1 MKKLILLLVIFL
13 IINQSYTFA
22 QFEFQDYFDSYIP
35 NQQLACQNPIDWT
48 TWNNTPCDSYEDPYL
63 SSTFTHSGQNSLKIS
78 HWNDLIKLLGNHS
91 TGRNHITI
99 YAYIPSGKSGKLSLF
114 SKFNPDP
121 NELAF
126 ECFFDVGGTGRL
138 MSIPGQPVLFNYT
151 YNQWHLLWV
160 VVDFIRDEAQFWID
174 HNLIHI
180 WKWTQNGT
188 ITSQLAAQNF
198 SGPYVS
204 DEIYF
209 DDYFLFEGN
218 CLECYPPST
227 PTDLIAQQI
236 FNTEPMIQL
245 NWQPGTFMPPLE
257 FEIIRK
263 IGPPS
268 HPTEYEHIG
277 YVPFFNTQYIDSNI
291 VVDSMYTY
299 GVIAL
304 NEYGYSDTSNFATI
318 TVEPV
323 PVELIS
329 FSFDVINYKVKLN
342 WTTATE
348 TNNSGFKIL
357 RSTQN
362 DNEWNSIGFVP
373 GHGTTTETQFYSFT
387 DESLSPDKYQYR
399 LKQIDYD
406 GSFEYSRIVEVIVES
421 PQEFSLEQNYPNPFN
436 PTTSIQ
442 YAISNMQFVTIKV
455 YDVLG
460 NEVSTL
466 VNEEKPAGN
475 YEVEFNAAGIPS
487 GVYFYQL
494 KTGSFIQTRKMVL
507 LR

>member
-1 MKKLILLLVIFL
+1 
-13 IINQSYTFA
+13 
-22 QFEFQDYFDSYIP
+22 
-35 NQQLACQNPIDWT
+35 
-48 TWNNTPCDSYEDPYL
+48 
-63 SSTFTHSGQNSLKIS
+63 
-78 HWNDLIKLLGNHS
+78 
-91 TGRNHITI
+91 
-99 YAYIPSGKSGKLSLF
+99 
-114 SKFNPDP
+114 
-121 NELAF
+121 
-126 ECFFDVGGTGRL
+126 
-138 MSIPGQPVLFNYT
+138 
-151 YNQWHLLWV
+151 
-160 VVDFIRDEAQFWID
+160 
-174 HNLIHI
+174 
-180 WKWTQNGT
+180 
-188 ITSQLAAQNF
+188 
-198 SGPYVS
+198 
-204 DEIYF
+204 
-209 DDYFLFEGN
+209 
-218 CLECYPPST
+218 
-227 PTDLIAQQI
+227 
-236 FNTEPMIQL
+236 
-245 NWQPGTFMPPLE
+245 MPPLE

-373 GHGTTTETQFYSFT
+373 GHGTTTEPQFYSFT
-387 DESLSPDKYQYR
+387 DETLQLGKYQYK

-436 PTTSIQ
+436 PATKIKYSIPSVTLRQ
-442 YAISNMQFVTIKV
+442 AQSDILVTIKV

-466 VNEEKPAGN
+466 VNEEKPAGE
-475 YEVEFNAAGIPS
+475 YEVEFNATELPS
-487 GVYFYQL
+487 GIYFYQL
-494 KTGSFIQTRKMVL
+494 KAGSFVQTMKMVL